1 MDDDVPELQTGPT
14 KDGIRPSS
22 DSERAGA
29 LLDERYRAGTTTI
42 QDSGME
48 IISDPHHVRSDL
60 RLLQR
65 AIKNRWPISDEMRE
79 KTVKAV
85 YALIDSGT
93 CEERWLINA
102 AKVLAQMDGLNA
114 RREEASGGKNNVTV
128 NVGVNVNAG
137 GQAIDILS
145 MSEQERETAI
155 ASGAVVDPKQLEHL
169 SQDELVRL
177 HRAACS
183 VGVTSR

>member
-1 MDDDVPELQTGPT
+1 MDEELELQTGPSR
-14 KDGIRPSS
+14 DNFRPSS
-22 DSERAGA
+22 ESEKAQVYVLGDRIRPR
-29 LLDERYRAGTTTI
+29 DI
-42 QDSGME
+42 PNPNSGLE
-48 IISDPHHVRSDL
+48 VLNDANKVYADL
-60 RLLQR
+60 RTVDR
-65 AIKNRWPISDEMRE
+65 AVRNRWPITDEKRARIVEVCFQIADGAYDAKLKLMAS
-79 KTVKAV
+79 KVMAQ
-85 YALIDSGT
+85 LDS
-93 CEERWLINA
+93 I
-102 AKVLAQMDGLNA
+102 NA